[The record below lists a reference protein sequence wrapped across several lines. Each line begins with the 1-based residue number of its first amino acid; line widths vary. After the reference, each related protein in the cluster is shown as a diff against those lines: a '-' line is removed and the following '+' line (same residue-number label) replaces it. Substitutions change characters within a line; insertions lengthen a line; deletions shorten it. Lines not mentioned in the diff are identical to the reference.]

1 MYAKKAAA
9 HESVGEVAHA
19 VEALRFRLRSARN
32 AMPFDPTRSPLRT
45 IAELGF
51 PLRIAGP
58 SQALGSLG
66 WALTFCVCALSCVL
80 ALEPKN
86 GRAYLRRAMTYQR
99 AGRCVPY
106 IAISTARC
114 SAEAQKGFAAHPI
127 AWHVRVPA
135 RCYSSFR
142 PAEAL
147 EDLDTAVD
155 VTPPSGR
162 DEALS

>member
-1 MYAKKAAA
+1 MQSRPSGFACAAPA
-9 HESVGEVAHA
+9 MQCHSIRQGALCARLPNSAFLCESPVRV
-19 VEALRFRLRSARN
+19 R
-32 AMPFDPTRSPLRT
+32 PT
-45 IAELGF
+45 
-51 PLRIAGP
+51 
-58 SQALGSLG
+58 LGSLG
-66 WALTFCVCALSCVL
+66 WALTFRVCALSCVL